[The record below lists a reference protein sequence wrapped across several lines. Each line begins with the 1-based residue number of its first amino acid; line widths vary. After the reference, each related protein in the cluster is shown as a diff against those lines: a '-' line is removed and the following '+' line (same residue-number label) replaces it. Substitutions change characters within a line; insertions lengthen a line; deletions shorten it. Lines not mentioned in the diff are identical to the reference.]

1 MQSINSK
8 LGKLGRFAGRLV
20 EGVFIVVAG
29 ILIGG
34 GLFGVLGAMARGS
47 VLEQGLAGGAI
58 GACWGVL
65 RTTGFRYALSAG
77 VGAGLGWG
85 IGTVC
90 GTFYIAIFGA
100 VVGGYVG
107 ARFRRP
113 QPTVG
118 EKEASAKAFALRLI
132 GTLAGGIVGGFAGAV
147 VSGWLCIIIVFGVPP
162 WRLPRTVDQGGLL
175 IFAVGVLGG
184 IVGAVFGGRCLYLWF
199 VRRSA
204 ARPQPENTIGDY
216 EQWKQRHVP
225 SLKDEDV
232 EGPESR

>member
-34 GLFGVLGAMARGS
+34 GLFCVLGAMARGS

-65 RTTGFRYALSAG
+65 RATGFRYALSAG
-77 VGAGLGWG
+77 AGAGLGW
-85 IGTVC
+85 
-90 GTFYIAIFGA
+90 
-100 VVGGYVG
+100 
-107 ARFRRP
+107 
-113 QPTVG
+113 
-118 EKEASAKAFALRLI
+118 
-132 GTLAGGIVGGFAGAV
+132 AV

-184 IVGAVFGGRCLYLWF
+184 IVGAIFGGRCLYLWF

-216 EQWKQRHVP
+216 EQWKQQHVP
-225 SLKDEDV
+225 PLKDEDV